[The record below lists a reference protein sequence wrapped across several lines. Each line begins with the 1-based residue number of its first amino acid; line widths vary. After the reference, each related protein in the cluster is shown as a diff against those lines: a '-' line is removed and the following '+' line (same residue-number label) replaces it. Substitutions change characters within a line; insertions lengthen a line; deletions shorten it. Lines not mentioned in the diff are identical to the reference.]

1 MEIDD
6 DNPIVKYLINS
17 NTQKIILEAEQNV
30 KSKLYEYG
38 RIILLYALKNYG
50 TRQQREKIDYKTL
63 CEIKTGFWLLSIC
76 NIQLKHWMKA
86 VESLN
91 IALECGQNADMV
103 YYNLGFVH
111 FKLQNLSHSVIYYKM
126 IKNDLAQKSKKYC
139 NYIERI
145 QNSINA
151 PNVSTTGIPPAIFYT
166 NDLYQLPQPKT
177 PETNEFNSNSCRI
190 CRQPFNDDTIAVR
203 IECCSAIYHKYCIKS
218 WFQLCSQ
225 NPNCPMCHKTQTF
238 NNDNDNNDNDNNN
251 NDNEI
256 QMTPM
261 TSSSSDDDDD
271 NDNEVY
277 APNKSALRLSVTS
290 KSKKSF
296 PIIRIRNFN
305 ATPMTPTSSD
315 DDDDNSISMGS
326 NNNNNSSTHSISMRS
341 NDNKKINDN
350 NSISMRS
357 NHNKKINDNNSISMR
372 SNHNKKINDNNSIS
386 MRSNDNKKNDN
397 SSSTFNGNK
406 INNTLNC
413 AKVQSYFPP
422 TTKYYHHNA
431 SINSFPTKKRRFHLL
446 SFTPCP
452 FRSGNCPDGAKC
464 PFKHK

>member
-190 CRQPFNDDTIAVR
+190 CREPFNDDTIAVR
-203 IECCSAIYHKYCIKS
+203 IECCSAMYHKYCIKS

-238 NNDNDNNDNDNNN
+238 NNDNDNNDNDNDNNN

-372 SNHNKKINDNNSIS
+372 SN
-386 MRSNDNKKNDN
+386 DNKKNDN